1 MVVLG
6 LVVVVGASGGGCLGC
21 GGGEGGVGG
30 GGGGWV
36 VFCIVIS
43 SSLVFYILS
52 NIFLISLSGEP
63 PLFPTIILF
72 LTVSLI
78 TASLLLVTGVLPL
91 LKVFFHNSAALG
103 WCIISP
109 LDGVTVSAIMT
120 GILLSSPVLTTA
132 AISGD
137 DGGDITPVK
146 EESPSSI
153 PRPRAI

>member
-43 SSLVFYILS
+43 SCLVFCILS

-63 PLFPTIILF
+63 PLFPTSVLF
-72 LTVSLI
+72 LTVSLLM
-78 TASLLLVTGVLPL
+78 ASLLLVTGVLPF
-91 LKVFFHNSAALG
+91 LKVFFHNFAALG
-103 WCIISP
+103 RCIISP
-109 LDGVTVSAIMT
+109 LDGVTVSVFMT
-120 GILLSSPVLTTA
+120 GISLSSPVLTAST
-132 AISGD
+132 ISGD
-137 DGGDITPVK
+137 DDGDITPVK
-146 EESPSSI
+146 EEFPSSI
-153 PRPRAI
+153 PRPCAT